1 MKPLLKFGEDEEK
14 QPLVIN
20 TSTELILTVMQVIVQ
35 TGVGKNWHVILKS
48 AVHSHYSH
56 HGVQNPFFLIFNGA
70 FFSLSLGACFIFRR
84 HDFLIASCQTD
95 VGTEGEKTG
104 SSSYPVLF
112 CSWSY
117 QRDLI
122 ISQRHR

>member
-70 FFSLSLGACFIFRR
+70 FFSLSW
-84 HDFLIASCQTD
+84 S
-95 VGTEGEKTG
+95 
-104 SSSYPVLF
+104 LF
-112 CSWSY
+112 HI
-117 QRDLI
+117 QKA
-122 ISQRHR
+122 

>member
-70 FFSLSLGACFIFRR
+70 FFFSLSW
-84 HDFLIASCQTD
+84 S
-95 VGTEGEKTG
+95 
-104 SSSYPVLF
+104 LF
-112 CSWSY
+112 HI
-117 QRDLI
+117 QKA
-122 ISQRHR
+122 